1 MSNLYFYYICS
12 GNHNPKEVVMC
23 ATIIYS
29 AFRCKQ
35 LFVMSMGMVCLN
47 ANAQGRN
54 DTVCWPPY
62 SLFVKPRFRT
72 SPVKI
77 TRVFRDEVYAKPK
90 FPGGEEALK
99 VFIDKEKIY
108 PEDAQDITGR
118 VLLSF
123 FVEEDG

>member
-1 MSNLYFYYICS
+1 MINPYFYYICS

-62 SLFVKPRFRT
+62 SLFVKPKFRT
-72 SPVKI
+72 SSVK
-77 TRVFRDEVYAKPK
+77 
-90 FPGGEEALK
+90 
-99 VFIDKEKIY
+99 
-108 PEDAQDITGR
+108 
-118 VLLSF
+118 
-123 FVEEDG
+123 